1 MRKAAILLL
10 LLWYGLAF
18 VAGKPFLPYPH
29 LVAIHTMEVLSG
41 GSLAR
46 HLGISAFRI
55 ATALLVSTLLAA
67 GLGIAAG
74 RKARTDRLVT
84 PFAYILYPVPKVALL
99 PVIMLFLGLGN
110 LSKIFLIGLIVFFQ
124 LYFVLRDASK
134 AVDRRYVDS
143 VRSLGASPKE
153 LFVHVVLPS
162 VLPSLFTALRV
173 STGTATAVLFLAE
186 TFATTTG
193 LGWYIMDSWARMDY
207 LDMYAGMVAL
217 SLMATAFFAIFSFL
231 DRHFCPWMHLERN
244 DGGTA

>member
-1 MRKAAILLL
+1 MRKAGLVLL
-10 LLWYGLAF
+10 LLWYGLAAL
-18 VAGKPFLPYPH
+18 AGKPFLPYPH
-29 LVAIHTMEVLSG
+29 LVALHTVQVLLG
-41 GSLAR
+41 GDLAR

-55 ATALLVSTLLAA
+55 AVALVVSTVLASA
-67 GLGIAAG
+67 LGIVAG
-74 RKARTDRLVT
+74 RREAADRMLS

-124 LYFVLRDASK
+124 LYFVMRDAAK
-134 AVDRRYVDS
+134 AVEIRYVDS
-143 VRSLGASPKE
+143 VRSLGASGRD
-153 LFVHVVLPS
+153 LFVHVILPS

-217 SLMATAFFAIFSFL
+217 SLLATLFFALFSLL
-231 DRHFCPWMHLERN
+231 DRHLCPWMHLETR
-244 DGGTA
+244 DGRP